1 MTKKD
6 QNQPTIRVR
15 FAPSPTGIIHIG
27 NLRTALFAYLFAKNQ
42 KGKFILRVEDT
53 DRKRLDKEAVRKILE
68 ILSWVEIEVDEG
80 VYLNKDKKI
89 TQKGEFGSY
98 IQSERLEIYQ
108 KYIKKLLADK
118 KVYHCFCSTER
129 LAKVKEKQQAEKIPP
144 MYDKKCRELSEK
156 EVQEKIK
163 NGEKYVIRMKIP
175 EEDKIKFSDKVF
187 GDIEVNSSTV
197 DDQVLI
203 KADGFPTYHFAV
215 VVDDHLMRISH
226 IFRGEE
232 WLPSTPKHVLLY
244 KFFDWKI
251 PKFVHLPNVLG
262 ENKKK
267 LSKRQ
272 GDVSVESFIKKGYL
286 PEALVN
292 FLALLGWN
300 PKNNQEV
307 MNRKELIEKF
317 ALNGLHRAGAIFNYR
332 KLDWMNGQYLKNRTG
347 QELLEM
353 CQPYIEKYL
362 TENDLCV
369 EPEKL
374 EKIIKTEK
382 TRIKNLSEIT
392 ENFNIYFKDVQ
403 YAKNLLKWKD
413 MNKEEIKQ
421 ALELDLKLV
430 TESDLTSLEIFQKSV
445 LASIGEAR
453 GEHLWPMR
461 VALSGQEKSPSPFEL
476 VWILGKEESE
486 KRIKKAI
493 EKLKN
498 L

>member
-1 MTKKD
+1 VLARFGRFCGHCTCCTLARD
-6 QNQPTIRVR
+6 QN
-15 FAPSPTGIIHIG
+15 
-27 NLRTALFAYLFAKNQ
+27 
-42 KGKFILRVEDT
+42 
-53 DRKRLDKEAVRKILE
+53 KI
-68 ILSWVEIEVDEG
+68 
-80 VYLNKDKKI
+80 
-89 TQKGEFGSY
+89 
-98 IQSERLEIYQ
+98 
-108 KYIKKLLADK
+108 
-118 KVYHCFCSTER
+118 
-129 LAKVKEKQQAEKIPP
+129 IPP
-144 MYDKKCRELSEK
+144 S
-156 EVQEKIK
+156 QKIK
-163 NGEKYVIRMKIP
+163 NGEKYVIRMKVP
-175 EEDKIKFSDKVF
+175 EKEKIKFSDKVF
-187 GDIEVNSSTV
+187 GDIEVDSNTV

-215 VVDDHLMRISH
+215 VVDDHLMQISH

-232 WLPSTPKHVLLY
+232 WIPSSPKHVLLY

-286 PEALVN
+286 PEALIN

-300 PKNNQEV
+300 PKSNQEV

-317 ALNGLHRAGAIFNYR
+317 ALNGLHKAGAIFNYK
-332 KLDWMNGQYLKNRTG
+332 KLDWMNSQYLKNKTD
-347 QELLEM
+347 QELLKLADKHI
-353 CQPYIEKYL
+353 QKYL
-362 TENDLCV
+362 TKNKLEIDQ
-369 EPEKL
+369 EKL
-374 EKIIKTEK
+374 LKIIKTEK
-382 TRIKNLSEIT
+382 SRIKNLSEIT

-476 VWILGKEESE
+476 VWILGIEESE